1 MNTRVLHNLFAETI
15 VFVHRVCRHLPILFL
30 LLYVNTAVHAQSA
43 ASYSFTTNTTASL
56 TDMSSGTS
64 TLIIADTD
72 DGISAIT
79 NIGFDF
85 WLQGQHF
92 SQFSVNSNGLM
103 KLGATDVQ
111 LGNPYQPLGQASVAL
126 ITAYGADQRVHSS
139 GKVHYKI
146 MGTAPNRLL
155 IVEWLNMQA
164 DFNAGGTAD
173 LTYQIRLYETTGVIE
188 EVYGTMNMSVAGAA
202 DDNSKDPHIG
212 FSSGNVTNSIGSVT
226 APQSGTPAPTY
237 DGISAAA
244 ATNLYI
250 AGTITTLHS
259 AADGSRRIFIYTPP
273 LPAAPANLSFTAVG
287 ISSMTL
293 NWTDNATNETGF
305 AIYRSTDGINYTFIN
320 QAPASA
326 GTGAAVNSVQT
337 GLNGSTLYYWKVIAV
352 TEGALSASLDGSQ
365 PTLICSIA
373 AGTYTVG
380 PTGFY
385 PSLTA
390 ALAALNVSGIAGPV
404 ILELQATYTS
414 AVETFPL
421 GIGIIPCA
429 GPVNTLTIRPQA
441 SATSLSISSAH
452 TTATI
457 DMNGANYVIIDGR
470 PGGTGTVKQLTIANT
485 STATGGTAI
494 RFINDASANTVK
506 YTVLRSSF
514 PSVSSGVVVFSTT
527 TGANGNDNNL
537 IDNCDIDGNAGTT
550 ASPTLAANNGI
561 YSLGT
566 VTSVAQYN
574 SGNIISNCNIY
585 NNFVT
590 GSSTT
595 SAGIL
600 LLAGNT
606 GWNINANSI
615 YQTSARTVINNGAV
629 IYGIGISNPASGNNF
644 SVTNN
649 FIGGS
654 TANCGGT
661 AWTIGGAFSNRFN
674 GIGLSVDT
682 AVASSVQGNTIANFS
697 FTSTSTSSANS
708 STILASGIWSGIMIA
723 AGNANIGTIAGN
735 TIGSP
740 TGNGSVFITGRS
752 NGATANGIGVA
763 GLGIVAIKHNMIG
776 SITTT
781 GSTATIATGIIGI
794 QSSSEG
800 IVTIDSNTIGSIT
813 TLNSLQASNASTGN
827 NTQIVTGINNTG
839 TATAMII
846 TNNLIANL
854 HNAYLPATANTNRI
868 MAGIVSTGGI
878 NTITGNT
885 VRNLGTAA
893 NATGAGAAASVI
905 GISLSVATEGITTVS
920 QNTVYAIT
928 NNNITAASS
937 VTGIYYAGPATLE
950 NVVAQNNIYNLG
962 LATTSSA
969 ASIRGIHFNN
979 GRTSVEN
986 NFIRLGYDTSGAP
999 LITGIPITGIYES
1012 AGTSG
1017 SGIYFN
1023 SVYIGGTG
1031 VGTETGNTFA
1041 FRSDQVNAT
1050 RTFEN
1055 NIFVNARSNS
1065 SAGGKHY
1072 AVRVA
1077 GTTANPPGLTL
1088 NYNDYFVSGT
1098 GGVFG
1103 FYNGLDVNN
1112 LASWQAFAGEDVNS
1126 ISGDPVFINASGITP
1141 NLHINPAI
1149 ASPVE
1154 SAGIAIATIA
1164 GDIDGQD
1171 RSTLTPTDIGAD
1183 AGNFLLSDISVPVI
1197 TYTPLNIT
1205 CNTGDRTLT
1214 VNINDASGLP
1224 VSGVLMPRIYYRK
1237 NAGAYFSSAG
1247 VLSSG
1252 TATSGVWTFTIV
1264 ASDMGGIA
1272 SPDVISYFV
1281 IAQDMATT
1289 PNIISLPSAGLV
1301 AANVNTVSVPPTTP
1315 NTYTIKNTLVAGT
1328 YSIGVAGV
1336 YPTLSAAVA
1345 VYNSSCISGAV
1356 TFELLDA
1363 AYPGE
1368 TFPIVINSNADAGA
1382 LNTLTIKPATGV
1394 NTVISGNSTT
1404 AIIVLNGADFVTI
1417 DGSNINT
1424 ANTICPANTASR
1436 NLTIANTNT
1445 GTASAV
1451 VWLQTSGSNNGT
1463 SNNTV
1468 KNCNITGK
1476 SSTSTLFGIGSG
1488 SSIINTHSLGNDNN
1502 NNRFE
1507 NNNIKAVQVGIYSQ
1521 GAGFSDKNSGN
1532 IISQNVMNTPSGSGQ
1547 NIRIAGIMV
1556 GYENNLT
1563 ISGNTIAS
1571 VNGSSADAFGIACGN
1586 LAISNTLYSGNE
1598 VSNVTIAYNK
1608 IDSIRPAGSF
1618 SVSGIFITSCSAAG
1632 TNVIANNT
1640 IANITTNGTLGD
1652 FGSGIFIGGGIVNT
1666 NIYFNSV
1673 SISGTLTGGNQPNFA
1688 LAIGGNDPPLN
1699 IRNNVFCA
1707 GSITGSAITPGLG
1720 EYAVGYGYS
1729 AFNSLVSNYNDL
1741 FTTGAE
1747 AKFAKTG
1754 SLLPGSGTDI
1764 TTLAALRTATNQE
1777 AASISVDPLF
1787 NGLSNLKPQ
1796 TGSLLIANGNPVGSV
1811 TDDIACTIRDV
1822 TNPSI
1827 GAYENSI
1834 DAAVPVITYTALSG
1848 TCLTVNRVVTAT
1860 ITDISGVPVSGILQP
1875 RIYYCKNGGAYF
1887 SSQGV
1892 ITSGTATNG
1901 TWNFTIV
1908 AADMGGLV
1916 SADIVSYFII
1926 AQDVAAIIN
1935 IGSSPSA
1942 GLQATDVN
1950 TVITAPVSPNTYL
1963 IQTTMAA
1970 GTYTVG
1976 IAGNYPTLTAA
1987 INAYNN
1993 SCLVGAVVFELTDAN
2008 YTEAG
2013 SININAHAEASAA
2026 NSLTI
2031 RPASGVVATV
2041 TASVANGPLIKILG
2055 NYITIDGS
2063 NNGTAGRNLTLVN
2076 SNSTMPNVI
2085 WVSSSGT
2092 TAVNNISLKNCIM
2105 INGANTATALFV
2117 SNGNIPGMP
2126 GYFNNISI
2134 QNNSIEKAYI
2144 GISAVAVVSAGNGN
2158 GLNISGNDLSATGA
2172 NAISYTGIYAEGVD
2186 GVTVYNNTI
2195 GNFDG
2200 SNDENDKCI
2209 WIANST
2215 KNATVS
2221 SNRINNLAY
2230 AGTGGYGCHGIYVST
2245 ETVAAN
2251 VLVVNNAIANL
2262 TGDGWDYDSPF
2273 LLDNTM
2279 GIALIGTQSGINI
2292 YFNSIHLAGSALN
2305 ELDAMSMGI
2314 YLAAGSAANVRNN
2327 IVANNLGLLATKGY
2341 GSSAVYAAASNT
2353 QFALAN
2359 HNDYYVNPSGAG
2371 NKFIGQIGAAGSAT
2385 LAQWKTATGQET
2397 NSISAD
2403 PLFTSASNLALQS
2416 GSPALNAGIAIT
2428 GITTDINNAARTVP
2442 PAMGA
2447 FEGKLLVSA
2456 KIFLQGAYSSGL
2468 GRHKDV
2474 TAAWAAVLNANAL
2487 NQPYNT
2493 TAFGNYNGG
2502 ENVPAGFFTS
2512 TGAATDI
2519 TDWVLIELRDA
2530 ATPSTVIARRAAFV
2544 REDGLIVDTD
2554 GVSAVS
2560 FSTVAAGNY
2569 FIAIRH
2575 RNHLGARTAVTH
2587 AINGSG
2593 VAPVMYDF
2601 STAQGQAF
2609 QNGAIVTNAAMKDLG
2624 AGKFGLWGGNANAN
2638 TTIRANGGANP
2649 AINDYAFLINLTLG
2663 GNATLLLTSLYSNA
2677 DLNLDGTVRANGG
2690 ANPSINDYAFLIN
2703 STLGGNATLIIS
2715 QHQ

>member
-1 MNTRVLHNLFAETI
+1 MNTRVLHNLFASTTGLMY
-15 VFVHRVCRHLPILFL
+15 RACYHLCALVL
-30 LLYVNTAVHAQSA
+30 LLYVSASANAQSA
-43 ASYSFTTNTTASL
+43 ANYSFTTNNTASL
-56 TDMSSGTS
+56 TDMSSGTT

-79 NIGFDF
+79 NIGFDL
-85 WLQGQHF
+85 WVQGQRF
-92 SQFSVNSNGLM
+92 NQFSVNSNGLM
-103 KLGATDVQ
+103 KLGATAVQ
-111 LGNPYQPLGQASVAL
+111 TGNPYQPLGQASATL

-146 MGTAPNRLL
+146 TGTAPNRSLV
-155 IVEWLNMQA
+155 VEWLNMQA

-212 FSSGNVTNSIGSVT
+212 FSSGNVTNSIGSVQ
-226 APQSGTPAPTY
+226 APQSGTPSPTY
-237 DGISAAA
+237 DGTLAVA
-244 ATNLYI
+244 ATNLYT
-250 AGTITTLHS
+250 AGTISTLHS
-259 AADGSRRIFIYTPP
+259 VAGGSRRIFIYTPP
-273 LPAAPANLSFTAVG
+273 LPAAPTGLSFTAVG
-287 ISSMTL
+287 ISNMTL

-305 AIYRSTDGINYTFIN
+305 AVYRSTDGINYTFIN
-320 QAPASA
+320 QVPASA
-326 GTGAAVNSVQT
+326 GTGAAVNSVQA

-373 AGTYTVG
+373 AGIYSVG

-385 PSLTA
+385 TSIGSALTA
-390 ALAALNVSGIAGPV
+390 LNAGGMAGPV
-404 ILELQATYTS
+404 ILELQAAYTS
-414 AVETFPL
+414 TAETFPIS
-421 GIGIIPCA
+421 IGIIPCA
-429 GPVNTLTIRPQA
+429 GTINTLTIRPEA
-441 SATSLSISSAH
+441 AAINLSISSAS

-457 DMNGANYVIIDGR
+457 DMNGANFVIIDGR

-494 RFINDASANTVK
+494 RFINDASGNTIK

-514 PSVSSGVVVFSTT
+514 PSASSGVVVFGTT
-527 TGANGNDNNL
+527 TGTSGNDNNT
-537 IDNCDIDGNAGTT
+537 IDNCDIDGNAGTN

-566 VTSVAQYN
+566 VTTVAQYN
-574 SGNIISNCNIY
+574 SGNTISNCNIY

-590 GSSTT
+590 GSPAT

-600 LLAGNT
+600 LLSGNT
-606 GWNINANSI
+606 GWTINANSI
-615 YQTSARTVINNGAV
+615 YQTNARTTTNNGTV
-629 IYGIGISNPASGNNF
+629 IYGIGIVNPASGNNF

-654 TANCGGT
+654 AANCGGA
-661 AWTIGGAFSNRFN
+661 AWTIDGSFSNRFN

-682 AVASSVQGNTIANFS
+682 TVASSVQGNTISNFS
-697 FTSTSTSSANS
+697 FTSTSSSNTNS
-708 STILASGIWSGIMIA
+708 TTILASGIWSGIMIA
-723 AGNANIGTIAGN
+723 AGNANVGTSTGN
-735 TIGSP
+735 TIGGA
-740 TGNGSVFITGRS
+740 TGNGSVFITGRNS
-752 NGATANGIGVA
+752 GSTVNGIGVA
-763 GLGIVAIKHNMIG
+763 GLGIVTIRHNKIG
-776 SITTT
+776 SITST
-781 GSTATIATGIIGI
+781 GSTTTISTGIIGI

-800 IVTIDSNTIGSIT
+800 IVTIDSNTIGSVT

-827 NTQIVTGINNTG
+827 TTQIVTGINNTG

-854 HNAYLPATANTNRI
+854 HNAYVPNTANTNRI

-893 NATGAGAAASVI
+893 NTSGAGAAASVI

-920 QNTVYAIT
+920 QNTVYALT
-928 NNNITAASS
+928 NNNATAASS

-950 NVVAQNNIYNLG
+950 NTVARNNIYNLA
-962 LATTSSA
+962 LATSSSA
-969 ASIRGIHFNN
+969 ASIRGIHFNS
-979 GRTSVEN
+979 GLTVIKN
-986 NFIRLGYDTSGAP
+986 NFVRLGYDTSGAS
-999 LITGIPITGIYES
+999 LVYGIPITGIYES

-1031 VGTETGNTFA
+1031 VGAETGNTFA
-1041 FRSDQVNAT
+1041 FRSDQVTAN

-1055 NIFVNARSNS
+1055 NIFINARSNTS
-1065 SAGGKHY
+1065 SGGKHY

-1077 GTTANPPGLTL
+1077 GTTVNPAGLTL
-1088 NYNDYFVSGT
+1088 NYNDYFVSGN

-1103 FYNGLDVNN
+1103 FYNSLDVID
-1112 LASWQAFAGEDVNS
+1112 LASWQSFVGKDVNS
-1126 ISGDPVFINASGITP
+1126 ISGDPVFMNESGALP

-1154 SAGIAIATIA
+1154 SAGIFIATITD
-1164 GDIDGQD
+1164 DIDGQD
-1171 RSTLTPTDIGAD
+1171 RSALTPTDIGAD
-1183 AGNFLLSDISVPVI
+1183 AGNFILSDISVPVMS
-1197 TYTPLNIT
+1197 YTALATT
-1205 CNTGDRTLT
+1205 CNTGNRTLT
-1214 VNINDASGLP
+1214 VNISDASGVP

-1252 TATSGVWTFTIV
+1252 TATNGTWTFTII

-1281 IAQDMATT
+1281 IAEDIAPT

-1301 AANVNTVSVPPTTP
+1301 AANVNTVSVPPTAP
-1315 NTYTIKNTLVAGT
+1315 NSYSIKNTLFAGT
-1328 YSIGVAGV
+1328 YSVGVAGV
-1336 YPTLSAAVA
+1336 YPTLTAALA
-1345 VYNSSCISGAV
+1345 VYNSSCLSGAV
-1356 TFELLDA
+1356 IFELLDDT
-1363 AYPGE
+1363 YPAE
-1368 TFPIVINSNADAGA
+1368 TFPIVINANADASA
-1382 LNTLTIKPATGV
+1382 VNTLTIKPASGV
-1394 NTVISGNSTT
+1394 NTTIAAGSATAVI
-1404 AIIVLNGADFVTI
+1404 VFNGADYVVI
-1417 DGSNINT
+1417 DGSNTNT
-1424 ANTICPANTASR
+1424 SNTICPAGTASR
-1436 NLTIANTNT
+1436 NLTIVNTNAS
-1445 GTASAV
+1445 TASAV
-1451 VWLQTSGSNNGT
+1451 IWLQSPGT
-1463 SNNTV
+1463 SNGAANNTV
-1468 KNCNITGK
+1468 KNCNITGN

-1488 SSIINTHSLGNDNN
+1488 SAIINTNSLGNDNN

-1521 GAGFSDKNSGN
+1521 GAGFNDKNSGN
-1532 IISQNVMNTPSGSGQ
+1532 IISQNVMNTASGSGQ

-1556 GYENNLT
+1556 GYENNLE

-1571 VNGSSADAFGIACGN
+1571 VSGSSADAFGIACGN

-1608 IDSIRPAGSF
+1608 IDSIRSAGSF
-1618 SVSGIFITSCSAAG
+1618 SVSGIFLAPCSAAG
-1632 TNVIANNT
+1632 TNLITNNT

-1688 LAIGGNDPPLN
+1688 LAIGGNDPALN

-1707 GSITGSAITPGLG
+1707 GSVTGSAVTPGLG
-1720 EYAVGYGYS
+1720 EYAIGYGYNV
-1729 AFNSLVSNYNDL
+1729 FNSLVSNYNNL

-1754 SLLPGSGTDI
+1754 SLLPGNGTDI
-1764 TTLAALRTATNQE
+1764 ASLAALRTATGEE
-1777 AASISVDPLF
+1777 ALSIAVDPLF

-1796 TGSLLIANGNPVGSV
+1796 PGSLLIAGGTSIGSI
-1811 TDDIACTIRDV
+1811 TNDIACAARSV
-1822 TNPSI
+1822 SNPSI
-1827 GAYENSI
+1827 GAYENAV
-1834 DAAVPVITYTALSG
+1834 DAAVPVITYAALSG
-1848 TCLTVNRVVTAT
+1848 TCLTGNRVITAT
-1860 ITDISGVPVSGILQP
+1860 ITDISGIPVSGALQP
-1875 RIYYCKNGGAYF
+1875 RIYYRKNGGAWF

-1892 ITSGTATNG
+1892 NTSGTATNG

-1908 AADMGGLV
+1908 AADMSGLV
-1916 SADIVSYFII
+1916 SGDIVAYFII
-1926 AQDVAAIIN
+1926 AQDVAAVVN

-1950 TVITAPVSPNTYL
+1950 TVIAAPTTPNTYL
-1963 IQTTMAA
+1963 VQTTLPA

-1976 IAGNYPTLTAA
+1976 VAGNYPTLTAA
-1987 INAYNN
+1987 VNAYNN
-1993 SCLVGAVVFELTDAN
+1993 SCLAGAVVFELTDAS

-2013 SININAHAEASAA
+2013 SISINAHAEASAT

-2076 SNSTMPNVI
+2076 SHTSMPNVI

-2092 TAVNNISLKNCIM
+2092 TAVNNISIKNCIL
-2105 INGANTATALFV
+2105 INGSNTATALFV

-2126 GYFNNISI
+2126 GYFNNINI
-2134 QNNSIEKAYI
+2134 HNNSIQKAYI
-2144 GISAVAVVSAGNGN
+2144 GISVVAVVSSGNGN
-2158 GLNISGNDLSATGA
+2158 GLNISSNDLAASGA
-2172 NAISYTGIYAEGVD
+2172 NAISYTGIYVEGVD
-2186 GVTVYNNTI
+2186 GATVYNNII

-2221 SNRINNLAY
+2221 SNRISNLAY
-2230 AGTGGYGCHGIYVST
+2230 AGTGGYGCQGIYIST
-2245 ETVAAN
+2245 ETAAAN
-2251 VLVVNNAIANL
+2251 VLVVNNAIAGL
-2262 TGDGWDYDSPF
+2262 TGDGWDYESPF
-2273 LLDNTM
+2273 LLDNIM
-2279 GIALIGTQSGINI
+2279 GVALIGTQSGINV
-2292 YFNSIHLAGSALN
+2292 YFNSIHLPGNTLN

-2314 YLAAGSAANVRNN
+2314 YLAAGTVADIKDN
-2327 IVANNLGLLATKGY
+2327 IVVNNLGLLGAKGY
-2341 GSSAVYAAASNT
+2341 GSTAIYAAASNS
-2353 QFALAN
+2353 QFAAAN
-2359 HNDYYVNPSGAG
+2359 YNNYYVNPSGAG
-2371 NKFIGQIGAAGSAT
+2371 NKFIGQIAAAGSAT
-2385 LAQWKTATGQET
+2385 LAQWKTVTGQET

-2403 PLFTSASNLALQS
+2403 PLFTSSTNLALQS
-2416 GSPALNAGIAIT
+2416 GSPALNAGVAIT
-2428 GITTDINNAARTVP
+2428 GITTDINGTTRSVP

-2447 FEGKLLVSA
+2447 FEGKLLVSV

-2468 GRHKDV
+2468 ARHKDV
-2474 TAAWAAVLNANAL
+2474 TAAWAAVLNAHAL

-2493 TAFGNYNGG
+2493 AAFGNYNGG
-2502 ENVPAGFFTS
+2502 ENVTAGFFTS
-2512 TGAATDI
+2512 TGATTDI
-2519 TDWVLIELRDA
+2519 TDWVLLELRDA
-2530 ATPSTVIARRAAFV
+2530 VTPSTVIARRAAFV
-2544 REDGLIVDTD
+2544 REDGLIVDMD

-2560 FSTVAAGNY
+2560 FSSVAAGNY
-2569 FIAIRH
+2569 FIVVRH
-2575 RNHLGARTAVTH
+2575 RNHLGIRTSVTH
-2587 AINGSG
+2587 AVNGSG
-2593 VAPVMYDF
+2593 AAPLLYDF
-2601 STAQGQAF
+2601 TTGQAQAY

-2624 AGKFGLWGGNANAN
+2624 TGKFGLWGGNANAN

-2663 GNATLLLTSLYSNA
+2663 GNATLLITNLYSNA
-2677 DLNLDGTVRANGG
+2677 DLNMDGTVRANGG
-2690 ANPSINDYAFLIN
+2690 ANPAINDYAFLIN
-2703 STLGGNATLIIS
+2703 AILGGNATLIIS